1 MYNKNI
7 FTQKD
12 PIADAISQIAEADY
26 KAKMEE
32 LKGNQKV
39 LDKNKNNKLDA
50 DDFKILR
57 GEKKMKKEETEQ
69 QDESSNPFSKDYKSQ
84 IPTKPGEKAGFD
96 SKKISTGTVYS
107 KKHKPEPAEKETT
120 KEEVEQIEET
130 SYSAKAARAGKDIG
144 KPGKMFKKIAKK
156 AAARYGSMARGK
168 KVAGAVL
175 AKLRKEETDYEPLLI
190 DQITEDTMSA
200 IEKLDELKKATV
212 KSYIGK
218 KMDKIYSAK
227 KAPGKEKARKDTES
241 LQRAH
246 ERAVGNK
253 PTSEE
258 VEQIEEGK
266 MDHMSLSSLWHQH
279 AKHSYGADQ
288 GYGGGQGGHHS
299 QHAATAIENHVRKHH
314 GNKIAD
320 DMVHHSDMH
329 VAHAEYVGSSKEA
342 KEVERDAEKLRKKHK
357 IEGGLYGMN
366 EEVEQIEERTLTAGE
381 TAKKERIVKGMK
393 KNLAGFKKRYGE
405 KAKSVMYATATK
417 AAKKD

>member
-57 GEKKMKKEETEQ
+57 GEKKAVKEESEKLEEGLLGGGYTMKMKHEHKYRIHAPDGKHVGDVTKEEPGAGWRHHAGGSKWDGTETSPHYKTGVSNNVVDAAKKVVQ
-69 QDESSNPFSKDYKSQ
+69 IHKASLNESTNPFSKDYKSQ

-107 KKHKPEPAEKETT
+107 KKHKPEPAEKEV
-120 KEEVEQIEET
+120 KEETEQVDEA

-144 KPGKMFKKIAKK
+144 KPGKMFKKIAKG

-190 DQITEDTMSA
+190 DQITEDTMST
-200 IEKLDELKKATV
+200 IEQLDELKKATV
-212 KSYIGK
+212 KSYIAK

-227 KAPGKEKARKDTES
+227 KAPDKKKAKKDTES

-258 VEQIEEGK
+258 VEQI
-266 MDHMSLSSLWHQH
+266 D
-279 AKHSYGADQ
+279 
-288 GYGGGQGGHHS
+288 
-299 QHAATAIENHVRKHH
+299 
-314 GNKIAD
+314 
-320 DMVHHSDMH
+320 
-329 VAHAEYVGSSKEA
+329 
-342 KEVERDAEKLRKKHK
+342 
-357 IEGGLYGMN
+357 
-366 EEVEQIEERTLTAGE
+366 ERTLTAGE

-405 KAKSVMYATATK
+405 RAKSVMYATAT
-417 AAKKD
+417 ARAKK